1 MPASAGVASGQTG
14 QDGCLKDNFI
24 PGWVFQAHPYSSSS
38 YPLVD
43 TLSFSVLPLSTEWG
57 HGTSYSLPVGSG
69 PPLFQ
74 VEAVS

>member
-1 MPASAGVASGQTG
+1 MPASAGVASGKAG
-14 QDGCLKDNFI
+14 QDGCHQDNFI
-24 PGWVFQAHPYSSSS
+24 PGWVFQPHPYSSSS

-43 TLSFSVLPLSTEWG
+43 TLSFSVLQLSAEQG
-57 HGTSYSLPVGSG
+57 HWTSCSFPVGMG